1 MKLQKKGQVF
11 NQIGALGIGI
21 AALTITLVVVFLIL
35 SQASSQIETTDGVD
49 CNTTNSASIGC
60 NATNTLRGAVA
71 TIPGWIPLIVIAS
84 IGAIL
89 LSLVAVFR
97 R

>member
-1 MKLQKKGQVF
+1 MKLNKKGQIF
-11 NQIGALGIGI
+11 NQLGALGIGI
-21 AALTITLVVVFLIL
+21 AALAITLVVTFLIL
-35 SQASSQIETTDGVD
+35 SQAKSQLVEIDGINTSDSSTYSLGY
-49 CNTTNSASIGC
+49 NSTS
-60 NATNTLRGAVA
+60 TLQGAVD
-71 TIPGWIPLIVIAS
+71 TIPGWIPLIIIAS

>member
-1 MKLQKKGQVF
+1 MRLNKKGQIF
-11 NQIGALGIGI
+11 NQLGALGIGI
-21 AALTITLVVVFLIL
+21 AALAITLVVTFLIL
-35 SQASSQIETTDGVD
+35 SQAKSQLQDIEGRPNMADVNGTVAWNSTS
-49 CNTTNSASIGC
+49 TLTN
-60 NATNTLRGAVA
+60 AVG
-71 TIPGWIPLIVIAS
+71 TIPGWVPLIVIAS

>member
-1 MKLQKKGQVF
+1 MKLCKKGQIF
-11 NQIGALGIGI
+11 NQLGALGIGI
-21 AALTITLVVVFLIL
+21 ASLAITMVVIFLIL
-35 SQASSQIETTDGVD
+35 SQAKTQMVSTDNID
-49 CNTTNSASIGC
+49 LTNASTFSAGYNGTIVLES
-60 NATNTLRGAVA
+60 AVA
-71 TIPGWIPLIVIAS
+71 TIPGWVPLIIIAS

>member
-1 MKLQKKGQVF
+1 
-11 NQIGALGIGI
+11 
-21 AALTITLVVVFLIL
+21 LVVTFLIL
-35 SQASSQIETTDGVD
+35 SQAKTQIIEVDG
-49 CNTTNSASIGC
+49 I
-60 NATNTLRGAVA
+60 TNTSQGSLSYNSTSTLQEAVDA
-71 TIPGWIPLIVIAS
+71 IPGWVPLIVIAS